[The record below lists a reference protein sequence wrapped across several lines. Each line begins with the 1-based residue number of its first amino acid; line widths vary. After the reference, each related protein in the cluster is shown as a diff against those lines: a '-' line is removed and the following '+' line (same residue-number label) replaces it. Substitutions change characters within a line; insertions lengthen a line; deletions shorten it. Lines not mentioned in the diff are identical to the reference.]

1 MFVPSLSWQN
11 YHLWYTNG
19 SKEGVFQTII
29 TLVEL
34 LARYP
39 PHVDLPAYIYI
50 YIYIYT
56 TAGDDQVC
64 I

>member
-34 LARYP
+34 LARYH
-39 PHVDLPAYIYI
+39 PHVDIPAYIYI
-50 YIYIYT
+50 YHR
-56 TAGDDQVC
+56 G
-64 I
+64 